1 MTGSETGNYNNKIKR
16 VASGSRI
23 GRMPAPARARGPAG
37 SRQRLVSGASRA
49 GAPMPVRAFCS
60 NVSVAAARG
69 PYNKR
74 PMNLFRALLT
84 VSGFTLLSRVTGLAR
99 ETLIARA
106 FGASQFTDAFYVA
119 FRIPNLLR
127 RLSAEGA
134 FSQAFVPILAEFKNQ
149 KGHDATKALV
159 DAMSTVLAWAL
170 ALLSLAGIAGASW
183 VVFAVAS
190 GLRTDGQAF
199 PLAVAMTRI
208 MFPYIV
214 FISLT
219 TLASGVLNTYKR
231 FSLPAFAPVLLN
243 VAFIVAAV
251 FVAPHLKVP
260 VYALAWAVIAGG
272 ALQFAVQLPGLK
284 KIDMMPAI
292 GVNPLRALAHPG
304 VKRVLAKMV
313 PATFA
318 VSVAQLS
325 LIINTNIASR
335 LGQGAVSW
343 INYADR
349 LMEFP
354 TALLGVALGTILLP
368 SLSKAH
374 VDADSTEY
382 SALLDWGLRV
392 TFLLAAPSALALFFF
407 AEPLTATLFNYGK
420 FDAHTVTMVA
430 RALATYGIGLVG
442 IILIKILAPGFYAKQ
457 DIKTPVKIAIGVLVV
472 TQLSN
477 YVFVPIIGHAGLT
490 LSIGVGACLNSLLLF
505 IGLRRRGIYQPSSG
519 WLRFFAQLAGASLV
533 LAGVMHWL
541 AINFDWTAMRAA
553 PLERI
558 ALMAACLV
566 LFAALYFGML
576 WLMGFKYAYFRRRA
590 K

>member
-1 MTGSETGNYNNKIKR
+1 MSTDTRPS
-16 VASGSRI
+16 
-23 GRMPAPARARGPAG
+23 
-37 SRQRLVSGASRA
+37 
-49 GAPMPVRAFCS
+49 
-60 NVSVAAARG
+60 
-69 PYNKR
+69 YNKR

-106 FGASQFTDAFYVA
+106 FGASQYTDAFYVA

-159 DAMSTVLAWAL
+159 DAMSTVLAWVL
-170 ALLSLAGIAGASW
+170 VFLSLLGIAGAGW
-183 VVFAVAS
+183 IVIAVAS
-190 GLRTDGQAF
+190 GLRSDGHAF
-199 PLAVAMTRI
+199 PLAVTMTRI

-214 FISLT
+214 LISLT
-219 TLASGVLNTYKR
+219 SLASGVLNTYKN

-243 VAFIVAAV
+243 VAFIVAAIG
-251 FVAPHLKVP
+251 VAPYLAEP
-260 VYALAWAVIAGG
+260 VYALAWAVIVGG
-272 ALQFAVQLPGLK
+272 VLQFVIQLPGLK
-284 KIDMMPAI
+284 RIDMVPLI
-292 GVNPLRALAHPG
+292 GANPLRALRHPG
-304 VKRVLAKMV
+304 VKRVLVKMV

-325 LIINTNIASR
+325 LIINTNIASH

-368 SLSKAH
+368 NLSKAH
-374 VDADSTEY
+374 VDADAAEY

-407 AEPLTATLFNYGK
+407 ASPLTATLFNYGK
-420 FDAHTVTMVA
+420 FDAHTVVMVA
-430 RALATYGIGLVG
+430 RALAAYGIGLVG

-457 DIKTPVKIAIGVLVV
+457 DIKTPVKIAIGVLVI

-477 YVFVPIIGHAGLT
+477 YVLVPRLGHAALT
-490 LSIGVGACLNSLLLF
+490 LSIGLGACVNALLLF
-505 IGLRRRGIYQPSSG
+505 IGLRWRGIYQPLRG
-519 WLRFFAQLAGASLV
+519 WLRFFMQLLGASLV
-533 LAGVMHWL
+533 LASAMRWCALH
-541 AINFDWTAMRAA
+541 FDWIGMRADPFA
-553 PLERI
+553 RI
-558 ALMAACLV
+558 LLMAACLF
-566 LFAALYFGML
+566 LFAALYFTVL

>member
-1 MTGSETGNYNNKIKR
+1 
-16 VASGSRI
+16 
-23 GRMPAPARARGPAG
+23 
-37 SRQRLVSGASRA
+37 
-49 GAPMPVRAFCS
+49 
-60 NVSVAAARG
+60 
-69 PYNKR
+69 
-74 PMNLFRALLT
+74 MNLFRALLT
-84 VSGFTLLSRVTGLAR
+84 VSGFTLLSRVTGLVR

-106 FGASQFTDAFYVA
+106 FGASQYTDAFYVA

-134 FSQAFVPILAEFKNQ
+134 FSQAFVPILAEFKS
-149 KGHDATKALV
+149 KEGHDATKALV

-170 ALLSLAGIAGASW
+170 AALSLVGIAAASG

-190 GLRTDGQAF
+190 GLKGEGQAF
-199 PLAVAMTRI
+199 ALAVTMTRI

-219 TLASGVLNTYKR
+219 TLAAGVLNTYR
-231 FSLPAFAPVLLN
+231 SFSLPAFAPVLLN
-243 VAFIVAAV
+243 VAFIVAAA

-260 VYALAWAVIAGG
+260 VFALAWAVIVGG
-272 ALQFAVQLPGLK
+272 VLQFAVQWPGLR
-284 KIDMMPAI
+284 KIDMAPRI
-292 GVNPLRALAHPG
+292 GINPLAALAHRG
-304 VKRVLAKMV
+304 VKRVLVKMV

-335 LGQGAVSW
+335 LGPGAVSW

-374 VDADSTEY
+374 VDADSHEY

-392 TFLLAAPSALALFFF
+392 TFLLAAPSAVALFFF
-407 AEPLTATLFNYGK
+407 AVPLTATLFNYGR
-420 FDAHTVTMVA
+420 FDGHSVVMVA
-430 RALATYGIGLVG
+430 RALAAYGVGLVG
-442 IILIKILAPGFYAKQ
+442 LILIKILAPGFYAKQ
-457 DIKTPVKIAIGVLVV
+457 DIKTPVKIGVGVLVA
-472 TQLSN
+472 TQVSN
-477 YVFVPIIGHAGLT
+477 LAFVPIFAHAGLT
-490 LSIGVGACLNSLLLF
+490 LSVGLGACVNAALLYA
-505 IGLRRRGIYQPSSG
+505 GLRRRGIFTPAGG
-519 WLRFFAQLAGASLV
+519 WALFLTQLAGASLV
-533 LAGVMHWL
+533 LAGAMHWC
-541 AINFDWTAMRAA
+541 AVNFDWIGLHAR
-553 PLERI
+553 PFSRI
-558 ALMAACLV
+558 ALLAACIV
-566 LFAALYFGML
+566 VFAALYFSML

>member
-1 MTGSETGNYNNKIKR
+1 
-16 VASGSRI
+16 
-23 GRMPAPARARGPAG
+23 
-37 SRQRLVSGASRA
+37 
-49 GAPMPVRAFCS
+49 
-60 NVSVAAARG
+60 
-69 PYNKR
+69 
-74 PMNLFRALLT
+74 MNLFRALLT
-84 VSGFTLLSRVTGLAR
+84 VSGFTLLSRVTGLIR

-106 FGASQFTDAFYVA
+106 FGASLYTDAFYVA

-149 KGHDATKALV
+149 QGHDATKALV

-170 ALLSLAGIAGASW
+170 TVLSVVGILGASW
-183 VVFAVAS
+183 VVYAVAG
-190 GLRTDGQAF
+190 GLRSDGQAF
-199 PLAVAMTRI
+199 PLAVMMTRI

-214 FISLT
+214 FISMT
-219 TLASGVLNTYKR
+219 TLASGVLNTYKN
-231 FSLPAFAPVLLN
+231 FSLPAFAPVMLN
-243 VAFIVAAV
+243 VSFIAAAWL
-251 FVAPHLKVP
+251 VAPHLRVP
-260 VYALAWAVIAGG
+260 VYALAGAVIAGG
-272 ALQFAVQLPGLK
+272 VLQLIVQLPGLK
-284 KIDMMPAI
+284 KIDMVPLI
-292 GVNPLRALAHPG
+292 GLNPLRALRHPG

-374 VDADSTEY
+374 VDADATEY

-392 TFLLAAPSALALFFF
+392 TFLLAAPSALGLLVF

-430 RALATYGIGLVG
+430 RALAAYGVGLVG
-442 IILIKILAPGFYAKQ
+442 IIMIKILEPGFYAKQ

-477 YVFVPIIGHAGLT
+477 YVFVPLLGPAGLT

-505 IGLRRRGIYQPSSG
+505 VGLRRRGIFHPSPG
-519 WLRFFAQLAGASLV
+519 WLRFAAQLTGASFV
-533 LAGVMHWL
+533 LAGVMRW
-541 AINFDWTAMRAA
+541 AAVSFDWTAMRAV
-553 PLERI
+553 PLERM
-558 ALMAACLV
+558 ALMLACLIV
-566 LFAALYFGML
+566 FAALYFGML
-576 WLMGFKYAYFRRRA
+576 ALMGFKYAYFRRRT

>member
-1 MTGSETGNYNNKIKR
+1 
-16 VASGSRI
+16 
-23 GRMPAPARARGPAG
+23 
-37 SRQRLVSGASRA
+37 
-49 GAPMPVRAFCS
+49 
-60 NVSVAAARG
+60 
-69 PYNKR
+69 
-74 PMNLFRALLT
+74 MNLFRALLT

-106 FGASQFTDAFYVA
+106 FGASQYTDAFYVA

-149 KGHDATKALV
+149 QGHDATKALV
-159 DAMSTVLAWAL
+159 DAMSTVLAW
-170 ALLSLAGIAGASW
+170 SLAFLSIVGVAGASW

-190 GLRTDGQAF
+190 GLRADGQAF

-208 MFPYIV
+208 MFPYII

-219 TLASGVLNTYKR
+219 TLASGVLNTYKS

-243 VAFIVAAV
+243 VAFIAAAV
-251 FVAPHLKVP
+251 FVAPHMKVP
-260 VYALAWAVIAGG
+260 VYALAWAVIVGG
-272 ALQFAVQLPGLK
+272 LLQFLVQLPGLK
-284 KIDMMPAI
+284 KIDMAPRI
-292 GVNPLRALAHPG
+292 GFNPLGALAHRG
-304 VKRVLAKMV
+304 VKRVLVKMV

-374 VDADSTEY
+374 VDADAHEY
-382 SALLDWGLRV
+382 SSLLDWGLRV

-407 AEPLTATLFNYGK
+407 AEPLTATLFHYGR
-420 FDAHTVTMVA
+420 FDANSVVMVG
-430 RALATYGIGLVG
+430 RALSAYGIGLIG
-442 IILIKILAPGFYAKQ
+442 LILIKILAPGFYAKQ
-457 DIKTPVKIAIGVLVV
+457 DIKTPVKIGVGVLVV

-477 YVFVPIIGHAGLT
+477 YVFVPIFAHAGLT
-490 LSIGVGACLNSLLLF
+490 LSVGLGACVNALLLF
-505 IGLRRRGIYQPSSG
+505 LGLRKRGIYTPSSG
-519 WLRFFAQLAGASLV
+519 WPHFFVQLLGASLV
-533 LAGVMHWL
+533 LAGTMHWF
-541 AINFDWTAMRAA
+541 AVNFDWIGLHHH
-553 PLERI
+553 PVERI
-558 ALMAACLV
+558 VLLAACLV
-566 LFAALYFGML
+566 LFATLYFGML
-576 WLMGFKYAYFRRRA
+576 WLMGFKYAYFRRRV

>member
-1 MTGSETGNYNNKIKR
+1 
-16 VASGSRI
+16 
-23 GRMPAPARARGPAG
+23 
-37 SRQRLVSGASRA
+37 
-49 GAPMPVRAFCS
+49 
-60 NVSVAAARG
+60 
-69 PYNKR
+69 
-74 PMNLFRALLT
+74 MNLFRALLT

-106 FGASQFTDAFYVA
+106 FGASQYTDAFYVA

-149 KGHDATKALV
+149 QGHDATKALV

-170 ALLSLAGIAGASW
+170 AVLSVVGIAGASW

-190 GLRTDGQAF
+190 GLHTDGQAF
-199 PLAVAMTRI
+199 PLAVTMTRI

-219 TLASGVLNTYKR
+219 TLASGVLNTYKS

-243 VAFIVAAV
+243 VAFIAAAV

-260 VYALAWAVIAGG
+260 VFALAWAVIVGG
-272 ALQFAVQLPGLK
+272 VLQFAVQLPGLK
-284 KIDMMPAI
+284 KIDMVPLI
-292 GVNPLRALAHPG
+292 GLNPLRALRHPG

-374 VDADSTEY
+374 VDADTQEY

-407 AEPLTATLFNYGK
+407 ATPLTATLFNYGK

-457 DIKTPVKIAIGVLVV
+457 DIKTPVKIAIGVLIV

-477 YVFVPIIGHAGLT
+477 YVFVPLIGHAGLT

-505 IGLRRRGIYQPSSG
+505 VGLRKRGIYQPSPG
-519 WLRFFAQLAGASLV
+519 WLRFFVQLVGAALV
-533 LAGVMHWL
+533 LAGLMRWC
-541 AINFDWTAMRAA
+541 AINFDWTGMRAQ
-553 PLERI
+553 PLDRI

-566 LFAALYFGML
+566 LFAALYFAML
-576 WLMGFKYAYFRRRA
+576 WVMGFKYAYFRRRA

>member
-1 MTGSETGNYNNKIKR
+1 
-16 VASGSRI
+16 
-23 GRMPAPARARGPAG
+23 
-37 SRQRLVSGASRA
+37 
-49 GAPMPVRAFCS
+49 
-60 NVSVAAARG
+60 
-69 PYNKR
+69 
-74 PMNLFRALLT
+74 MNLFRALLT

-106 FGASQFTDAFYVA
+106 FGASQYTDAFYVA

-149 KGHDATKALV
+149 QGHDATKALV
-159 DAMSTVLAWAL
+159 DAMSTVLAW
-170 ALLSLAGIAGASW
+170 SLAILSIVGVAGASW

-190 GLRTDGQAF
+190 GLRADGQAF

-208 MFPYIV
+208 MFPYII

-219 TLASGVLNTYKR
+219 TLASGVLNTYKS

-243 VAFIVAAV
+243 VAFIAAAV

-260 VYALAWAVIAGG
+260 VYALAWAVIVGG
-272 ALQFAVQLPGLK
+272 LLQFLVQLPGLK
-284 KIDMMPAI
+284 KIDMAPRI
-292 GVNPLRALAHPG
+292 GFNPLGALAHRG
-304 VKRVLAKMV
+304 VKRVLVKMV

-374 VDADSTEY
+374 VDADAHEY
-382 SALLDWGLRV
+382 SSLLDWGLRV

-407 AEPLTATLFNYGK
+407 AEPLTATLFHYGR
-420 FDAHTVTMVA
+420 FDANSVVMVG
-430 RALATYGIGLVG
+430 RALAAYGIGLIG
-442 IILIKILAPGFYAKQ
+442 LILIKILAPGFYAKQ
-457 DIKTPVKIAIGVLVV
+457 DIKTPVKIGVGVLVV

-477 YVFVPIIGHAGLT
+477 YVFVPIFAHAGLT
-490 LSIGVGACLNSLLLF
+490 LSVGLGACVNALLLF
-505 IGLRRRGIYQPSSG
+505 LGLRKRGIYTPSSG
-519 WLRFFAQLAGASLV
+519 WPHFFVQLLGASLV
-533 LAGVMHWL
+533 LAGTMHWF
-541 AINFDWTAMRAA
+541 AVNFDWIGLHHR
-553 PLERI
+553 PVERI
-558 ALMAACLV
+558 VLLAACLV

-576 WLMGFKYAYFRRRA
+576 WLMGFKYAYFRRRV